1 MDRGSVVAKNAE
13 LKKVG
18 EGYTFTEGPA
28 VHRNGDIYFTDQPN
42 DKIFKWSATRDEVT
56 LFKEGG
62 KRSNGMYFDRKDIL
76 ISCADEENQL
86 IAIDDKGEMKVLI
99 ENYKGKDL
107 SDTQI
112 IEAMLQNPIL
122 IERPIIVN
130 GNKAII
136 ARPKEK
142 INEIL

>member
-1 MDRGSVVAKNAE
+1 MLLKYYFLFLCEKENMITIYHNPRCTKSREGLCEIENLNQPFEIRKYLDEPFTEKE
-13 LKKVG
+13 LK
-18 EGYTFTEGPA
+18 
-28 VHRNGDIYFTDQPN
+28 
-42 DKIFKWSATRDEVT
+42 EVIKKLNIKPIELVRT
-56 LFKEGG
+56 KE
-62 KRSNGMYFDRKDIL
+62 SIW
-76 ISCADEENQL
+76 
-86 IAIDDKGEMKVLI
+86 I

-112 IEAMLQNPIL
+112 IEAMLQNPKL

-130 GNKAII
+130 GNKAVI